1 MDNPILT
8 RAELEARRGAKWA
21 YFGPD
26 HLPSWVA
33 DMDFRAPEAVTEAL
47 ARLVAESDFG
57 YAIRG
62 GTLLG
67 PALGRAFAA
76 RMRDRFGWEVDPA
89 RVLAC
94 TDLVQGVF
102 DTVQAFSAPGDE
114 VVVQGPTYDP
124 FREGIE
130 DSGRVMVVDHMRYAD
145 RGWSVDLDGLRAA
158 LRDSPLLLFCHPH
171 NPTGRAFTR
180 DELLAIGEIAIEQDA
195 VIASDE
201 IWADFMLDSA
211 QHIPFASVS
220 PEIAERTVTMYSA
233 GKSFGLAGLRCAVL
247 HFGSAALQERF
258 HATFPPRM
266 LGGANI
272 MGVEA
277 TTVAWESGHAWFEQ
291 VLDIIRTNRSRME
304 AFLEQYGDR
313 LDAAYPTSTYLYWVD
328 CGRLGLEEPPAEFFK
343 REGGVVFTPGA
354 EFGAAYA
361 PFVRVNLATSPEI
374 FDQILA
380 QAAKALDN
388 LSAAGPHG

>member
-1 MDNPILT
+1 MDNPIMT
-8 RAELEARRGAKWA
+8 RAELEVRRGAKWA
-21 YFGPD
+21 YHGAD
-26 HLPSWVA
+26 YLPSWVA
-33 DMDFRAPEAVTEAL
+33 DMDFRAPAAVTEAL
-47 ARLVAESDFG
+47 TRLVAESDFG

-67 PALGRAFAA
+67 PAMGRAFAA
-76 RMRDRFGWEVDPA
+76 RMQDRFGWEVDPE

-102 DTVQAFSAPGDE
+102 DTVQAFSAPGDK

-130 DSGRVMVVDHMRYAD
+130 DSGRVMVVDHMRYDD
-145 RGWSVDLDGLRAA
+145 RTWSIDLDALRAA
-158 LRDSPLLLFCHPH
+158 LAESPLLLFCHPH

-180 DELLAIGEIAIEQDA
+180 AELEAIGQIAIEQDA

-201 IWADFMLDSA
+201 IWADFMLDA
-211 QHIPFASVS
+211 EQHVPFASIS

-277 TTVAWESGHAWFEQ
+277 TTVAWESGNAWFEQ
-291 VLDIIRTNRSRME
+291 VLDAVRSNRASME
-304 AFLEQYGDR
+304 AFLAEHAEQ
-313 LDAAYPTSTYLYWVD
+313 LEAAYPTSTYLYWVD
-328 CGRLGLEEPPAEFFK
+328 CSRLGLEESPSDFFK
-343 REGGVVFTPGA
+343 REAQVVFTSGA
-354 EFGAAYA
+354 EFGADYA
-361 PFVRVNLATSPEI
+361 QYVRVNLATSPEI

-380 QAAKALDN
+380 QAGKALDN
-388 LSAAGPHG
+388 RGAGRG